1 MDMQNVSNLQIPE
14 GSVRAIH
21 DKDNRLL
28 WGKTAY
34 SVKYAGDTFQQSYS
48 GRNLVYANYEQ
59 KSAQGV
65 TWKYDKETGEF
76 TVNGT
81 PSQTYS
87 VPSGVSLFSTPIP
100 AGTYTLVIDNLV
112 QGAKVGIALKQS
124 DGTGRTGFPMAG
136 TNKSVTFSIPSAYPA
151 FDIYLTGMTVGQSI
165 SGKFR
170 VMFVSGS
177 SAAVDF
183 EPYVGGIPAPNPDY
197 PQEVQTVTGE
207 QTVEVTGKNL
217 IYTNPRTNEGITFSY
232 NSTNGVTAIS
242 GTPALTYAISATN
255 STFIPA
261 GTYTIS
267 IDSPKSFNVG
277 IGTRNASNVRT
288 PTYIPA
294 GSTSVTITRTE
305 PVVGYDIYVSGLTSG
320 TYISGEFE
328 LMLEQ
333 GSTATAYELYQSHSY
348 TINLGSLELCKI
360 GAYQDY
366 IYKSGEDWYVH
377 KATDGFVAN
386 GSEDWARNGS
396 DRQDLSVANIARGS
410 ASNNPVMS
418 SRYASRFSTS
428 VNNSV
433 FSSGAL
439 DALCVYDTI
448 HASTTEGW
456 KTWLASNNTTFYYA
470 LATPTDTKI
479 TDATLVGQLNAVHE
493 LLTRYGYNA
502 TVSGNLP
509 IIISKTNL

>member
-14 GSVRAIH
+14 GAVRTIH
-21 DKDNRLL
+21 DKDSRLI
-28 WGKTAY
+28 WGRVAY
-34 SVKYAGDTFQQSYS
+34 NTKYAGDTYQ
-48 GRNLVYANYEQ
+48 
-59 KSAQGV
+59 
-65 TWKYDKETGEF
+65 
-76 TVNGT
+76 
-81 PSQTYS
+81 QTYS
-87 VPSGVSLFSTPIP
+87 GKNLLNLEGRTSYGVTGSVNPDNTVTISGKATRTDGIVIFSHVGTLP
-100 AGTYTLVIDNLV
+100 AGTYTL
-112 QGAKVGIALKQS
+112 
-124 DGTGRTGFPMAG
+124 
-136 TNKSVTFSIPSAYPA
+136 
-151 FDIYLTGMTVGQSI
+151 SI
-165 SGKFR
+165 SKALPGVFNLSFASGVSARIAAGNTSATVTTPQSYTNPVIFFGATNGVTYNETFK
-170 VMFVSGS
+170 VQFVAGS
-177 SAAVDF
+177 TPDYDF
-183 EPYVGGIPAPNPDY
+183 EPYVGGIPAPSPDY
-197 PQEVQTVTGE
+197 PQGVQTVTGE

-232 NSTNGVTAIS
+232 NSTNGATAIS
-242 GTPALTYAISATN
+242 GTPELTYAISATN
-255 STFIPA
+255 SVSIPA

-267 IDSPKSFNVG
+267 VDSPKPFNIG

-305 PVVGYDIYVSGLTSG
+305 PVVRYDIYVSGLTPG
-320 TYISGEFE
+320 TYISDEFK

-348 TINLGSLELCKI
+348 TISLGSLELCKI

-366 IYKSGEDWYVH
+366 IYNSGEDWYVH

-386 GSEDWARNGS
+386 GSEDWVKNGS

-418 SRYASRFSTS
+418 SRYISRFSTS

-433 FSSGAL
+433 FSSGAI

-479 TDATLVGQLNAVHE
+479 TDATLVGQLNAVHG